1 MHTCL
6 GTPPVAGPRVIVSR
20 AVAVSPASPAPRAAV
35 RAAQANEH
43 YEPSCGTPRYR
54 ARPEA

>member
-1 MHTCL
+1 MHPCL
-6 GTPPVAGPRVIVSR
+6 GATRVLVS
-20 AVAVSPASPAPRAAV
+20 

-43 YEPSCGTPRYR
+43 YESLCGAPRYR

>member
-6 GTPPVAGPRVIVSR
+6 GTPRVLVS
-20 AVAVSPASPAPRAAV
+20 

-43 YEPSCGTPRYR
+43 YEPPCGTPRHR